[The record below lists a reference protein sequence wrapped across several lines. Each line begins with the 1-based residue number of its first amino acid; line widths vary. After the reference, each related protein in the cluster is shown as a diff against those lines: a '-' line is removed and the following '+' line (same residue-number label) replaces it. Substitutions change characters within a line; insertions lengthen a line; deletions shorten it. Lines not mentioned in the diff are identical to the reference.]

1 MKGYSVL
8 SETAATHF
16 AGNQSVTVTSL
27 EKNFMRFEKKT
38 LISSS
43 VKKIDRKVP
52 STFKVMFDTSDSK
65 IAG

>member
-16 AGNQSVTVTSL
+16 ARNQSVTVTSL